1 MKTIVTQA
9 ELERILSDRSISYP
23 RRFADLKEVREDI
36 QSSLLSH
43 YQQYDISQIAS
54 KCYKYYKGPEFEFR
68 GEGRLGKR
76 GWYRVVS
83 DKKFWDSVWG
93 SKKGAGD
100 PPSTVLRPPFS
111 YEAQWF
117 VNSST
122 GEVFGLLSEGYL
134 GGRVRKAFKRL
145 TREDKAKIRRWLEE
159 ARVGHQTCPVEFLV
173 SSMLRKVDPEEL
185 REIASRIGLL
195 NEYIPSQ
202 VGRGTVRVELMRLLY
217 SYRGKIFGTL

>member
-23 RRFADLKEVREDI
+23 KCFADLKEVREDI

-68 GEGRLGKR
+68 GLGKR

-83 DKKFWDSVWG
+83 DKKFWNSVWE

-100 PPSTVLRPPFS
+100 PPSTALRPPFS

-117 VNSST
+117 VSSST
-122 GEVFGLLSEGYL
+122 GEFFGLLSEGYL

-173 SSMLRKVDPEEL
+173 SLMLRKVDPEEL

-202 VGRGTVRVELMRLLY
+202 VGRETVRIELMRLLY
-217 SYRGKIFGTL
+217 AYRGKIFGTL